1 MSFPHLVDML
11 KFDTFLQFPLFRIRG
26 GGGRYGTGGTQKRRV
41 VGFLWPGKLI
51 GKVIYILAG
60 GNFSA
65 RGPSQ
70 HNFMFFSC
78 TLSLFSFLG
87 KWTVRAWRRSPK
99 FFWQLPF
106 TGKARRKDNTHIREW
121 SKQFAS
127 LIDQV
132 STNSKGF
139 YPPHQVFIRL
149 GKNREVRD
157 RGDTKKTC
165 CWLSLTRKTDRKGN
179 LHTSGW

>member
-11 KFDTFLQFPLFRIRG
+11 KFDTFLQFHFFEGGG
-26 GGGRYGTGGTQKRRV
+26 GGGRDRGDTKKTCCWLSLTRKTDRKDN
-41 VGFLWPGKLI
+41 LHTT
-51 GKVIYILAG
+51 G

-99 FFWQLPF
+99 LFWQLPF
-106 TGKARRKDNTHIREW
+106 TGKARGKDNTHIREW
-121 SKQFAS
+121 SAQFAS
-127 LIDQV
+127 LIHQV
-132 STNSKGF
+132 STNSKVF
-139 YPPHQVFIRL
+139 YPSHKVFIRL
-149 GKNREVRD
+149 GKNGEVRD
-157 RGDTKKTC
+157 RGDTKKTS

>member
-1 MSFPHLVDML
+1 M
-11 KFDTFLQFPLFRIRG
+11 RG

-157 RGDTKKTC
+157 RGDKKRRVVGFL
-165 CWLSLTRKTDRKGN
+165 WPGKLIGKVIYILAGGN
-179 LHTSGW
+179 FSARGPSQHNFMFFSYIP